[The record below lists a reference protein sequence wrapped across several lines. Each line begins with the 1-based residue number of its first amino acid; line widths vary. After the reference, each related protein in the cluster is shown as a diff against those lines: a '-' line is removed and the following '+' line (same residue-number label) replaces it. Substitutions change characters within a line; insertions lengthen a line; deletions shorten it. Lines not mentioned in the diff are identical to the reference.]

1 MEKSQRADKAT
12 RRRVQQREIAA
23 AAGVSI
29 STVSRV
35 LNNVDNV
42 TISHDVKERVRRAAI
57 RLGYPVAQLEPPEQD
72 EQSANKTD
80 HLVIFINPITQNAS
94 RDPFGSDIMV
104 GVEAECRQRSIHLSH
119 VVLEPSMTSTAF
131 VLEQIKDSD
140 NDGFIFLGTDNRL
153 LLEQVCS
160 LHDTVVLIN
169 AEHEDLPI
177 DTFLPDNERGARRA
191 VEYLLQHGHRQ
202 ILHATDLIRPTIR
215 RRHDTYRAVLEAAAI
230 PYDPD
235 LVLNVG
241 EVGLDTAYS
250 SMKAFLARSHSDFTA
265 VFAANDATAIGIV
278 RAIQE
283 AGLSVPQDISVIGFD
298 DIAFAAFLQPPLT
311 TMRIERE
318 ELGKLAVRRL
328 LERKQ
333 EPGLTPIRVELRCR
347 LIERQSV
354 AMLSSTR

>member
-1 MEKSQRADKAT
+1 MEKGQRTDKAS

-35 LNNVDNV
+35 LNNVGNV

-57 RLGYPVAQLEPPEQD
+57 HLGYPVEQTEQLE
-72 EQSANKTD
+72 QSTYKAE
-80 HLVIFINPITQNAS
+80 HIVLFINPVTQNAS
-94 RDPFGSDIMV
+94 RDPFSSDIMA
-104 GVEAECRQRSIHLSH
+104 GVETECRQRSIHVSH
-119 VVLEPSMTSTAF
+119 IILEASAASTAF
-131 VLEQIKDSD
+131 ALEQITDSD
-140 NDGFIFLGTDNRL
+140 NDGFIFLGTDNHL
-153 LLEQVCS
+153 LLEQVCA

-177 DTFLPDNERGARRA
+177 DTFLPDNDRGARSA
-191 VEYLLQHGHRQ
+191 VRYLLQHGHRK
-202 ILHATDLIRPTIR
+202 ILHATDLLRPTIR
-215 RRHDTYRAVLEAAAI
+215 RRHDAYRAVLEAANI
-230 PYDPD
+230 PYEPD
-235 LVLNVG
+235 LVLNIG
-241 EVGLDTAYS
+241 EVGLDTAYTH
-250 SMKAFLARSHSDFTA
+250 MKAFLAGPHPAFTA

-298 DIAFAAFLQPPLT
+298 DSAFAAFLQPPLT
-311 TMRIERE
+311 TMRVERE
-318 ELGKLAVRRL
+318 ELGRLAVRRL

-333 EPGLTPIRVELRCR
+333 EPGLTPIRVELRSR

-354 AMLSSTR
+354 AILSSIQ